1 MNKILNWTFGAC
13 FRTLGRFLAIFIV
26 FVLLLFIGS
35 KLDLEIPSWL
45 GLKVN
50 ASVLDYAP
58 WIPGMKNCSGNN
70 LGYNNE
76 TYGGYYQE
84 LTNGKMCYGFSS
96 PVPVPSTSNSVSF
109 YVNIKGTG
117 PDYEVNTNSNN
128 KLIYSLIDD
137 VSVVLYWT
145 EISNPNNWTN
155 TRCYAKEYNKLN
167 QNIYYQCD
175 VLWSGWQLNAIDIYG
190 NNKVSSE
197 VLETYSYVGVSGII
211 NFLRENISSGSLDN
225 INQNQQ
231 QTNDKLDDVNQSLED
246 TNQSIQDTNNNI
258 MNSDSPNVS
267 GMTDL
272 AGYLPPGPLDSVLNL
287 PLSILNSLNTQL
299 SSSCTPLSLTLPF
312 VNLPL
317 IIPCLNTIF
326 NQISGL
332 NILWQSL
339 GLLFGALIMYQYLV
353 YLYNWVDDV
362 TSLHHNKA
370 RLFGAKSDSDNWG
383 RVD

>member
-1 MNKILNWTFGAC
+1 MKKGIIIVLVTLVSIIIGLNKT
-13 FRTLGRFLAIFIV
+13 
-26 FVLLLFIGS
+26 
-35 KLDLEIPSWL
+35 K
-45 GLKVN
+45 

-70 LGYNNE
+70 LAYNNE

-109 YVNIKGTG
+109 YVKIKGTG

-128 KLIYSLIDD
+128 NLIYSLIDD
-137 VSVVLYWT
+137 VSIVLYWT
-145 EISNPNNWTN
+145 EIKNPSNWTN

-175 VLWSGWQLNAIDIYG
+175 VMWSGWQLNAIDIYG

-231 QTNDKLDDVNQSLED
+231 ETNDILSGEQNYNTNSSEEVNGKEEIDDYTEKEEQLFSSLDFEGIGDNEIIINPNTSSFIWQMIEGLRGMSGKIILLM
-246 TNQSIQDTNNNI
+246 TSILGLGI
-258 MNSDSPNVS
+258 IKM
-267 GMTDL
+267 
-272 AGYLPPGPLDSVLNL
+272 VLN
-287 PLSILNSLNTQL
+287 
-299 SSSCTPLSLTLPF
+299 
-312 VNLPL
+312 
-317 IIPCLNTIF
+317 
-326 NQISGL
+326 
-332 NILWQSL
+332 
-339 GLLFGALIMYQYLV
+339 
-353 YLYNWVDDV
+353 
-362 TSLHHNKA
+362 
-370 RLFGAKSDSDNWG
+370 R
-383 RVD
+383 